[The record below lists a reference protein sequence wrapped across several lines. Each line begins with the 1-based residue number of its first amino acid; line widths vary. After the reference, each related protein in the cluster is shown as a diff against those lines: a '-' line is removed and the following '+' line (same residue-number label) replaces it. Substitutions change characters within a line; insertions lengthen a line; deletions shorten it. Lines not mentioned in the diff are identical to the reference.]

1 MRVIEKLTS
10 PSLLFRAQAQ
20 TGEGPVW
27 SDGDLV
33 WVDIPSGDIHRTN
46 VSTGLT
52 HTINVDALVGAVSEI
67 EGSTDLL
74 VAMEK
79 GFARLQGTSLT
90 VIDQVL
96 DSLTHRM
103 NDAKCDSLGRFWS
116 GSCAKDFSKG
126 MGALHVFT
134 EDESSQ
140 IVVDGFTLPNGLGWT
155 VDNKIMYFVD
165 SVAHQIYRG
174 DFDLATG
181 HLGPLGLLA
190 DVNFGFPDGLAVD
203 VDGCIWLAVWGGS
216 KVIRLSPQGEIIA
229 EIQMPVTQPSSC
241 AFGPDGTLYI
251 TSATG
256 GLSEGQLAAQPLAG
270 SLFAIQT
277 NTHGVP
283 ISKFNPRS
291 NLKGNQ

>member
-52 HTINVDALVGAVSEI
+52 HTITVDAVVGAATEI
-67 EGSTDLL
+67 EGSSDLL
-74 VAMEK
+74 IAMEK
-79 GFARLQGTSLT
+79 GFARLEGTNLT
-90 VIDQVL
+90 VVDHVL
-96 DSLTHRM
+96 DRSTNRM
-103 NDAKCDSLGRFWS
+103 NDAKCDSLGRYWA
-116 GSCAKDFSKG
+116 GSCENDYSEG

-134 EDESSQ
+134 DDKLSS
-140 IVVDGFTLPNGLGWT
+140 IAADGFALPNGLGWSA
-155 VDNKIMYFVD
+155 DDKRMFFVD
-165 SVAHQIYRG
+165 SVAHQVYYG

-181 HLGPLGLLA
+181 HLGTLKTLA

-203 VDGCIWLAVWGGS
+203 LDGCIWLAVWGGS
-216 KVIRLSPQGEIIA
+216 QVIRLSPEGKVIA
-229 EIQMPVTQPSSC
+229 QIEMPVSQPSSC

-256 GLSEGQLAAQPLAG
+256 GLSESELADQPLAG

-277 NTHGVP
+277 NTRGVP
-283 ISKFNPRS
+283 VSKFKEQTKS
-291 NLKGNQ
+291 KGN

>member
-1 MRVIEKLTS
+1 MIEKLTS
-10 PSLLFRAQAQ
+10 PELLFQTRAD

-27 SDGDLV
+27 SGGEIL
-33 WVDIPSGDIHRTN
+33 WVDIPLGNIHRTN
-46 VSTGLT
+46 VSSGSTKSI
-52 HTINVDALVGAVSEI
+52 HVDALVGAVSEI
-67 EGSTDLL
+67 EGSSELL

-79 GFARLQGTSLT
+79 GFARLDGTLLT
-90 VIDQVL
+90 VVDQVL
-96 DSLTHRM
+96 DSFTHRM

-134 EDESSQ
+134 EEKSSL
-140 IVVDGFTLPNGLGWT
+140 VVRDGFALPNGLGWSA
-155 VDNKIMYFVD
+155 DNKIMYFVD

-181 HLGPLGLLA
+181 ELGPLGLLA

-216 KVIRLSPQGEIIA
+216 QVIRLSPEGEIIA

-251 TSATG
+251 TSASA
-256 GLSEGQLAAQPLAG
+256 GLTEGQLVDQPLAG

-283 ISKFNPRS
+283 ISKFKPRS
-291 NLKGNQ
+291 NSKGN